1 MDPYY
6 PLGRRVCHSNS
17 DQVFSCGSIFILT
30 KLKLWLMQAW
40 GWMEWKEG
48 NIVKARELYQRALL
62 IDSASKSAARC
73 LQVVTIL
80 VKL

>member
-1 MDPYY
+1 
-6 PLGRRVCHSNS
+6 
-17 DQVFSCGSIFILT
+17 
-30 KLKLWLMQAW
+30 MQAW

-62 IDSASKSAARC
+62 IDSASESAARC

>member
-1 MDPYY
+1 MVEDT
-6 PLGRRVCHSNS
+6 RNS
-17 DQVFSCGSIFILT
+17 DQVFCCGSIYILE

-62 IDSASKSAARC
+62 IDSDSESAARC
-73 LQVVTIL
+73 LQVLNIL
-80 VKL
+80 IELSI